1 MARQHSSVDE
11 QPFSPGIFLGGLVA
25 AFGLWIIT
33 GALAYND
40 SNHPTANTED
50 FGFALCI
57 VVVPLAFCLVVGNV
71 TPEYER
77 LASPPR
83 KASMAAITIVL
94 VFCACTSIAFC
105 IVTAGQRRFQMHV
118 FLILTSTYAGIL
130 LEVASGWM
138 TSGLQRLQSAQ

>member
-1 MARQHSSVDE
+1 MARQNSSFDE
-11 QPFSPGIFLGGLVA
+11 QPFSPGIFVGGLVA

-40 SNHPTANTED
+40 SNYPTANTED

-57 VVVPLAFCLVVGNV
+57 TVVPLAFCLIVGNV

-77 LASPPR
+77 LPSPPR

-94 VFCACTSIAFC
+94 LFCVCSSIAFC

-118 FLILTSTYAGIL
+118 FIILSSTYAGIL
-130 LEVASGWM
+130 LEVATGWM
-138 TSGLQRLQSAQ
+138 TSWLRRLQRAQ